1 MNKCAPQNCLLL
13 IFVLAKVKD
22 FSFLSGIFTLLWSK
36 THRPALIA
44 HLWYPFFFSTCQ
56 DTFSAALLTASSS
69 QGEEPLTSP
78 QIWLVAK
85 IRPVRELKSSL
96 QLHWPG
102 KSWPAGL
109 YLRLSVS
116 RRKRWKNNQGR
127 LAWSYLPLSAALQ
140 YCSCLQSVWMSLIPV
155 NYMLN

>member
-1 MNKCAPQNCLLL
+1 MRATKLFAANFCLGKGQGRFLPQSDFY
-13 IFVLAKVKD
+13 FVVVQNTQAR
-22 FSFLSGIFTLLWSK
+22 
-36 THRPALIA
+36 THRSPLV
-44 HLWYPFFFSTCQ
+44 PFFFSTCQ
-56 DTFSAALLTASSS
+56 DTFSAASLTASSS

-109 YLRLSVS
+109 HLRLSVS
-116 RRKRWKNNQGR
+116 RRKRWKNNQGT
-127 LAWSYLPLSAALQ
+127 LAWSYLPSSAALQ
-140 YCSCLQSVWMSLIPV
+140 NSSCLQSVWISLIPV